1 MHKNITSSA
10 ALDTLAAQLARESD
24 YILAKWHTDVAA
36 SGEETTI
43 KMLTRAE
50 FYDHVP
56 LFIERF
62 CAVLRNATHTI
73 KPPAQQHGIHRW
85 QQGLDFDEVVLEW
98 NFLHHVLFERI
109 TALRQPAGLDLKTL
123 QRAYWLLAD
132 TVQKAIAASLSEF
145 NAHQRLEA
153 EARVRDLEAVA
164 EQRDDLDLQRGQG
177 LHQASHDLRGNL
189 QVIRLS
195 CHSLRRRPLDKT
207 TGAIV
212 ERLWHAIDGLSQL
225 FNDMLDLARLEAGR
239 EECQIDQFDAAAV
252 LRELCETMQSIA
264 ESRGLALHVN
274 GVDSLPVSSD
284 AVKLRQIAQNLILN
298 ALGYTS
304 AGSVEI
310 GWQAE
315 PPTCWSFYVR
325 DSGPGMPKTTADSLA
340 AGLEAAKHG
349 VDAPNTTTANAAPVS
364 RQTGTHGEGIG
375 LSIVHRLCTLLNAV
389 LEVDSESGQGT
400 TFRVRLPM

>member
-1 MHKNITSSA
+1 
-10 ALDTLAAQLARESD
+10 
-24 YILAKWHTDVAA
+24 
-36 SGEETTI
+36 
-43 KMLTRAE
+43 
-50 FYDHVP
+50 
-56 LFIERF
+56 
-62 CAVLRNATHTI
+62 
-73 KPPAQQHGIHRW
+73 
-85 QQGLDFDEVVLEW
+85 
-98 NFLHHVLFERI
+98 
-109 TALRQPAGLDLKTL
+109 
-123 QRAYWLLAD
+123 
-132 TVQKAIAASLSEF
+132 
-145 NAHQRLEA
+145 AHQRLEA

-177 LHQASHDLRGNL
+177 LHQASHDLRSNL

-284 AVKLRQIAQNLILN
+284 AVKLRRIAQNLILN

-325 DSGPGMPKTTADSLA
+325 
-340 AGLEAAKHG
+340 
-349 VDAPNTTTANAAPVS
+349 
-364 RQTGTHGEGIG
+364 
-375 LSIVHRLCTLLNAV
+375 
-389 LEVDSESGQGT
+389 
-400 TFRVRLPM
+400 